1 MREARGLTQEEV
13 AARAGFTAKYL
24 SECERGLRDLPFTS
38 LRAIVEDGLGGALD
52 EAVAAGGDGQGARD
66 PVRSLPRP
74 VLALCR
80 EVVELPA
87 VHRRAVLGILR
98 GALALARRLG

>member
-1 MREARGLTQEEV
+1 
-13 AARAGFTAKYL
+13 
-24 SECERGLRDLPFTS
+24 
-38 LRAIVEDGLGGALD
+38 
-52 EAVAAGGDGQGARD
+52 
-66 PVRSLPRP
+66 VRSLPRP